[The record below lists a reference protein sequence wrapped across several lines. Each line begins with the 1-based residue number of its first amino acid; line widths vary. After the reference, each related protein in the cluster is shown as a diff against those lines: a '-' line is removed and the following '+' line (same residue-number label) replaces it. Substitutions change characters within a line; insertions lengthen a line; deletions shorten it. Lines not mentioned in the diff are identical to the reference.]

1 MTMTQKQA
9 TRSLTLT
16 AMFVALVALLGLTPL
31 GIIPLGFIN
40 VTILHIPVVIGTLV
54 LGLRGGLILGCT
66 FGLVSTLR
74 AFGIPLPASAL
85 VSNLMAER
93 PLLVIVMS
101 MFPRLMVPLVTHG
114 AYRLID
120 GRGARVYVSVPVA
133 AVAGT
138 LTNTVLYLGLMLLF
152 YAMTALDTAAV
163 LGLILGTGAIG
174 GGSEAVVAA
183 LISTPV
189 VVALRKIQ
197 KK

>member
-74 AFGIPLPASAL
+74 AFGIPLP
-85 VSNLMAER
+85 
-93 PLLVIVMS
+93 
-101 MFPRLMVPLVTHG
+101 
-114 AYRLID
+114 
-120 GRGARVYVSVPVA
+120 
-133 AVAGT
+133 
-138 LTNTVLYLGLMLLF
+138 
-152 YAMTALDTAAV
+152 
-163 LGLILGTGAIG
+163 
-174 GGSEAVVAA
+174 GSCP
-183 LISTPV
+183 T
-189 VVALRKIQ
+189 
-197 KK
+197 